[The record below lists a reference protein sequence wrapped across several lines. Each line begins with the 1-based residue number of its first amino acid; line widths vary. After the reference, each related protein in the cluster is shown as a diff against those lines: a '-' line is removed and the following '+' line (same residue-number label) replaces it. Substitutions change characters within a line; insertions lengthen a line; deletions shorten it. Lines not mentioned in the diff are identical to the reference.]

1 MKSCTSGLICV
12 NNNYFFNFHY
22 MKKLSSLIAKVALV
36 AVFVVSAAPAT
47 FAATATTENPRS
59 MHVSSVGK
67 VTVAADTA
75 VLNLTVET
83 RGATAKEAQKAN
95 RADVDKLTDILVS
108 NGVSKGDIKNG
119 WYSLYPEYNYDMP
132 MPTGGNYPIKGYIAS
147 NSLNVEV
154 KNLDKVSDILD
165 SAVELESVRIGGTSY
180 KVVNKG
186 DAEEKARKM
195 AISAAKAKAAN
206 LAKMF
211 KVTLGKVKYISEY
224 SNDAYGY
231 YDMSQQNVELT
242 VQIDLDYEI
251 TD

>member
-1 MKSCTSGLICV
+1 
-12 NNNYFFNFHY
+12 
-22 MKKLSSLIAKVALV
+22 MKKLSYLIAKVALV

-47 FAATATTENPRS
+47 LAATATTENPRS
-59 MHVSSVGK
+59 MHVSSVGR
-67 VTVAADTA
+67 VSVEADTA
-75 VLNLTVET
+75 VINLTVET
-83 RGATAKEAQKAN
+83 RGTTAKEAQTAN
-95 RADVDKLTDILVS
+95 RADVEELTDILVS
-108 NGVSKGDIKNG
+108 HGVSKGDIKNG
-119 WYSLYPEYNYDMP
+119 WYSLYPEYDYSTVEGKGDMSGNNYA
-132 MPTGGNYPIKGYIAS
+132 IKGYVAS

-154 KNLDKVSDILD
+154 KNLDNVSDILD

-180 KVVNKG
+180 KVVNKS

-206 LAKMF
+206 LAEMF

-231 YDMSQQNVELT
+231 YDMSQQNVEVT